1 MLKIAIDAM
10 GGDNGV
16 STVIDGLSQAFK
28 SKNNF
33 HAYLV
38 GDEVEINKHLH
49 NRHKD
54 KVTIINCN
62 EVFSMESSA
71 TTALKNTNTTIYK
84 TIELVRDGTCDVA
97 VSAGHSG
104 ATMSLATLRVGRI
117 KGISRPAL
125 ATLMPTVHSYSLVL
139 DVGAN
144 TDCTAKHLFEF
155 AIMGKIYAEYALDIK
170 EPLVGML
177 SNGEEEGKGNEATKE
192 AVKLCSNIDN
202 FIGNVEGNDIFNG
215 SVDVIVCDGFI
226 GNILLKTSEGV
237 ADAIS
242 KIIKLNLKKSLI
254 SIAGA
259 VLMKKVFKKLKLK
272 IDYSE
277 YGGALLLGIKK
288 PVIISHGKSN
298 ANAIKNAVFQAI
310 DSASSNM
317 EQNVLDELELQE
329 NIKS

>member
-1 MLKIAIDAM
+1 MIVAK
-10 GGDNGV
+10 
-16 STVIDGLSQAFK
+16 F
-28 SKNNF
+28 
-33 HAYLV
+33 
-38 GDEVEINKHLH
+38 
-49 NRHKD
+49 
-54 KVTIINCN
+54 
-62 EVFSMESSA
+62 FSMESSA
-71 TTALKNTNTTIYK
+71 TDALKNKNTTIYK
-84 TIELVRDGTCDVA
+84 TIELVRDNICDVA

-144 TDCTAKHLFEF
+144 TDCNAKHLFEF
-155 AIMGKIYAEYALDIK
+155 AIMGKVYAEYALNIK

-192 AVKLCSNIDN
+192 AVTLCANIDN

-215 SVDVIVCDGFI
+215 SVDVVVCDGFV

-237 ADAIS
+237 ADAIGQ
-242 KIIKLNLKKSLI
+242 IIKLNLKKSLI

-298 ANAIKNAVFQAI
+298 ANAIKNAIFQAI
-310 DSASSNM
+310 NSASSNM
-317 EQNVLDELELQE
+317 EQNVLDELEK
-329 NIKS
+329 NRIN